1 MIKLIASDIDETIIR
16 HDQIVPERNKEA
28 IKQAIDK
35 GVIVMLATGR
45 GPYEIFNIPKQAGV
59 IAEDRFIIC
68 CNGAVIMNL
77 ETKEIVDVVD
87 MNFSYARNV
96 FNYAYEN
103 NLTFYIYTL
112 DNKYGLNLTDDTIV
126 AEKHINII
134 ETDNIDFLENETIL
148 KVIIKNENMNLL
160 QALEVDVARITNYE
174 LEISYSSNMYMEIN
188 ARGVNKAVALKKVC
202 NHYNISMKDVLA
214 IGDNYNDVAMLEAAG
229 TSVAVKNARLQVKES
244 ADYITVHDHN
254 GGAVGEAIEKFV
266 LNL

>member
-45 GPYEIFNIPKQAGV
+45 GPYEIFDIPEQAGV
-59 IAEDRFIIC
+59 IADDRFVIC

-87 MNFSYARNV
+87 MDFSYARNV
-96 FNYAYEN
+96 FNFAYEN

-112 DNKYGLNLTDDTIV
+112 DNKYGLNLTDETIV

-134 ETDNIDFLENETIL
+134 ESDNIDFLENETIL
-148 KVIIKNENMNLL
+148 KVIIKNENMNFL
-160 QALEVDVARITNYE
+160 QALEVDVAKITNYE
-174 LEISYSSNMYMEIN
+174 LEITYSSNMYMEIN

>member
-16 HDQIVPERNKEA
+16 HDQIVPYRNKKAIREA
-28 IKQAIDK
+28 IEK

-45 GPYEIFNIPKQAGV
+45 GPYEIFDIPEQAGV
-59 IAEDRFIIC
+59 VANDRYVIC
-68 CNGAVIMNL
+68 CNGAVILNVKTR
-77 ETKEIVDVVD
+77 EVVDVLD
-87 MNFSYARNV
+87 MDFSYARNV

-103 NLTFYIYTL
+103 KLTFYIYTL
-112 DNKYGLNLTDDTIV
+112 DQKYGLNLSDETIV

-148 KVIIKNENMNLL
+148 KVIIKNEDMNFL
-160 QALEVDVARITNYE
+160 QALEVDIARITNYE
-174 LEISYSSNMYMEIN
+174 LEITYSSNMYMEIN

-202 NHYNISMKDVLA
+202 DHYKISMEDVLA

-244 ADYITVHDHN
+244 ADYVTVHDHN
-254 GGAVGEAIEKFV
+254 DGAVGEAIEKFV